1 MTKMNLCTGQKR
13 THRHREWTCS
23 CQGKRRIGRL
33 GLGDAK
39 HYTENAS
46 TRRYCMLQRT
56 VLYPVMNHMEKNIE
70 KSTNGTESLSHCAAQ
85 PTLTQHCKSATF

>member
-1 MTKMNLCTGQKR
+1 MTKMNLSSEQKW
-13 THRHREWTCS
+13 THRRREWTCS
-23 CQGKRRIGRL
+23 CQGGGWIGRS

-46 TRRYCMLQRT
+46 TRHCCTLQRT

-85 PTLTQHCKSATF
+85 PTL